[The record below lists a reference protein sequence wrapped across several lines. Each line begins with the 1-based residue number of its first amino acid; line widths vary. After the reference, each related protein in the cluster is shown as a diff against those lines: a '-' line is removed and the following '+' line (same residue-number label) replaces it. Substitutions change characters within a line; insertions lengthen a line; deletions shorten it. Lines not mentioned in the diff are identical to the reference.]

1 MRLKPELEIVDK
13 SLNDGDLPLF
23 SLREVN
29 FWTVNKNISIDPNE
43 CFFTLGQEDHVFI
56 KHKIS
61 IMLNE
66 FSGSVDDL
74 EGNLE
79 RLIIRA

>member
-23 SLREVN
+23 SLRDVN

-56 KHKIS
+56 
-61 IMLNE
+61 
-66 FSGSVDDL
+66 
-74 EGNLE
+74 
-79 RLIIRA
+79 